1 MTREEVEKRI
11 LSLAE
16 EIRHIVKDYTEEL
29 GLPEQNVHVSVLD
42 HFYQVFSIIHTP
54 GDESSD
60 GLYLLEFSADKETCK
75 RKRNRMCNV
84 YEGVLKEGNNG
95 K

>member
-1 MTREEVEKRI
+1 MIRGEVEKRI

-16 EIRHIVKDYTEEL
+16 EIRHIVKDYAEEL

-42 HFYQVFSIIHTP
+42 HYYQVFSIIHAP
-54 GDESSD
+54 EDERLD
-60 GLYLLEFSADKETCK
+60 GLYLLEFSADKETGQ

-84 YEGVLKEGNNG
+84 YEGVLKNEGG
-95 K
+95 ET